1 MITIISDI
9 TATNTIKIL
18 HDVSKVI
25 CVNVAMIG
33 YMRDTEQ
40 QNFVLDTRM
49 SKVDI
54 FVSDD
59 RKTITIKGDE
69 E

>member
-25 CVNVAMIG
+25 CLNVAIIG

-40 QNFVLDTRM
+40 QNFIIDTRM

>member
-25 CVNVAMIG
+25 CVNVAIIG

-40 QNFVLDTRM
+40 QNFILDTRM

-59 RKTITIKGDE
+59 RKTITIKGD
-69 E
+69 